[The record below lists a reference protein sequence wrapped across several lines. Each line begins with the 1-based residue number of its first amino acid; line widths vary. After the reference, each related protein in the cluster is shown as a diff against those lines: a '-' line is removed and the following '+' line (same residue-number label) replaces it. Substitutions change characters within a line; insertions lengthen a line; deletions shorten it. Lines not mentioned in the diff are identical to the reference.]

1 MVWSSRDDL
10 RLAIR
15 MGLTKG
21 LRLVS
26 GMRRQLTEEERNR
39 VADAIID
46 HLNSANYRIT
56 QGPPLPPHGR

>member
-1 MVWSSRDDL
+1 
-10 RLAIR
+10 

-21 LRLVS
+21 LRLVH

-46 HLNSANYRIT
+46 HLDFANYKVT
-56 QGPPLPPHGR
+56 QGPPSPPHGR